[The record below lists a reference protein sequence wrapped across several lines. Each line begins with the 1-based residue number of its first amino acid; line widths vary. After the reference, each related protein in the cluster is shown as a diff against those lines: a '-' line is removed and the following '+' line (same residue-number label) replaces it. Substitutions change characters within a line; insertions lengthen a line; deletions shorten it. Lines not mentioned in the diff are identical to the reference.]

1 MGHGLGACCR
11 LAHAKEQAPMS
22 KHDTIYDSVARKV
35 NKLPGFAVKAAMR
48 SFMAM
53 GARFW
58 TEDNTPL
65 LTPDAIMQAANHAPR
80 LKAKVPTQG
89 YQWYITATKQYIPM
103 DAADYPP
110 KSS

>member
-1 MGHGLGACCR
+1 MGKYR
-11 LAHAKEQAPMS
+11 RTFSDTVAK
-22 KHDTIYDSVARKV
+22 KV
-35 NKLPGFAVKAAMR
+35 NNLPGFAVKAAMR

-110 KSS
+110 KAS